1 LAGVTG
7 TDWLAWHNA
16 YEKEGSDLSL
26 RLVEVQRQVRAALDA
41 APPGPVR
48 VLSLCAGQGRDL
60 LEVLPDHPRR
70 TDVSAVLVELDP
82 RNVATARAADA
93 DGVEVRQA
101 DAALVDG
108 YADAAPADVLMLCGI
123 FGNVSAADIEWTVY
137 GAGSLTAQGGTVIW
151 TRHREP
157 PDLVPRICE
166 WFEEAGFAP
175 VWVSPVDAPYGIGV
189 HRRTVPTAPLASDTR
204 LFTFTR

>member
-1 LAGVTG
+1 ME
-7 TDWLAWHNA
+7 D
-16 YEKEGSDLSL
+16 SDLTL
-26 RLVEVQRQVRAALDA
+26 RLVEMQRQVRAALDA

-70 TDVSAVLVELDP
+70 SDVSAVLVELDP
-82 RNVATARAADA
+82 RNVATARAAASGLD
-93 DGVEVRQA
+93 VTVRQA

-123 FGNVSAADIEWTVY
+123 FGNISAADIERTVH
-137 GAGSLTAQGGTVIW
+137 GAGSLTAPGGTVIW

-157 PDLVPRICE
+157 PDLMPRICG
-166 WFEEAGFAP
+166 WFEEAGFTR
-175 VWVSPVDAPYGIGV
+175 VWVSPTDAPYGIGV
-189 HRRTVPTAPLASDTR
+189 HRRTAPTAPPVPSAR
-204 LFTFTR
+204 LFSFTS